1 MFLLGGFLLYALGAA
16 AAARAGFAIHWPA
29 YLLGQLVVTSIQ
41 LSAHYA
47 NEYYDREVDRLAA
60 QNRTWFS
67 GGSGIL
73 PTGVIS
79 PAAVR
84 TAAFLCAE
92 LAVGGGVLAGIHSPW
107 MFAIVALSLPGSWF
121 YSAPP
126 LTLMSS
132 GWGEL
137 TTSLIVVVG
146 VPLAGYVMQA
156 GPPPAQFWPVCLPLL
171 LLHGAMLMAFEIPDF
186 DVDRSLGKRTL
197 TVRLGLPR
205 AAGSGAPAL
214 VLGVLTNLQQTNT
227 YALLSSALTMALLLA
242 VKRINKRLPAELV
255 AIFVVGAIAYAGQWS
270 GQGLRLVRDMG
281 SLQGAILSFHVPA
294 LTLADWQMLLPSAGA
309 VALFSLVEAM
319 SIAQAIA
326 LSTGERVNA

>member
-1 MFLLGGFLLYALGAA
+1 MQTATFRGRIWSFIRLTRVVFLLGGFLLYALGAA
-16 AAARAGFAIHWPA
+16 AAARAGLAIHWPA
-29 YLLGQLVVTSIQ
+29 YLLGQIVVTSIQ

-60 QNRTWFS
+60 HNRTWFS

-73 PTGVIS
+73 PTGAIS

-84 TAAFLCAE
+84 TAAFVCAA
-92 LAVGGGVLAGIHSPW
+92 LAVVSGVLAGIHSPW

-171 LLHGAMLMAFEIPDF
+171 LLHGAMLIAFEIPDF
-186 DVDRSLGKRTL
+186 NVDRSLGKRTL
-197 TVRLGLPR
+197 TVRLGPPR
-205 AAGSGAPAL
+205 AAGLAGGLIACACLSLVVLARSTGAPARWML
-214 VLGVLTNLQQTNT
+214 WTLP
-227 YALLSSALTMALLLA
+227 LA
-242 VKRINKRLPAELV
+242 I
-255 AIFVVGAIAYAGQWS
+255 I
-270 GQGLRLVRDMG
+270 
-281 SLQGAILSFHVPA
+281 
-294 LTLADWQMLLPSAGA
+294 QMLLLRRA
-309 VALFSLVEAM
+309 VQSPTRLGYFLLTTGGVSLFSLA
-319 SIAQAIA
+319 A
-326 LSTGERVNA
+326 LLALLGTVFAG